1 MKSWNQPW
9 RTVQSY
15 FESNLD
21 FKATHEFQP
30 WNQPWFQKHSFCAFL
45 DQPWFQ
51 GNLNFSQV
59 NNIRKLTREFWRVCK
74 YYHLN
79 DSLVSSLGR
88 WLLVRRFS
96 NINVVS
102 SHKEVVVCRSAAGPF
117 RACLDL
123 FFCQNGVF
131 KNEKG
136 ITPNSSGLLGW
147 RPSSKGLGVL
157 KNSFLIVFFKST
169 NS

>member
-1 MKSWNQPW
+1 MSCFDDQVMLYHSLARCNS
-9 RTVQSY
+9 QSI
-15 FESNLD
+15 NLD
-21 FKATHEFQP
+21 FKAT
-30 WNQPWFQKHSFCAFL
+30 WIFL
-45 DQPWFQ
+45 RWKIF
-51 GNLNFSQV
+51 GNSPLSSEECV
-59 NNIRKLTREFWRVCK
+59 NIIIF
-74 YYHLN
+74 N
-79 DSLVSSLGR
+79 DSLVSSSGC

-131 KNEKG
+131 KNQKG